1 MQEIGKE
8 AMDFCRLNPGRRGF
22 KGGAKT
28 LLKFES
34 EYEDGAEA

>member
-1 MQEIGKE
+1 MRKMGKG
-8 AMDFCRLNPGRRGF
+8 AVDFFRLNPGRRGF
-22 KGGAKT
+22 KGEAKT